1 VDTPPRRSQRSARW
15 PAIALV
21 AENVADT
28 AGEIPSS
35 GWLPSERVSD
45 QVDLLQ
51 SPAERREA
59 LKEVYAQAQK
69 CVRCQELASTR
80 KNVVFGA
87 GNADADLMFV
97 GEAPGASE
105 DEQGLPF
112 VGAAGKLLEK
122 LLGEIGLERKDV
134 FIGNTLKCVRY
145 NAPVQLGDGS
155 WERIG
160 RLVRSRYSGEV
171 MSVDEHGML
180 TPRRVTG
187 WHATPLAGRRVFRL
201 TYRSC
206 KNAGASRVGIQL
218 TGDHPVL
225 TERGYVPVEEL
236 RSGDRIATG
245 QGISEL
251 ARDVVCGTVLGDG
264 YLPTKS
270 SCLTF
275 SHSQRQAEYAR
286 YKADLLAELGT
297 DVEERMVAAVAGGE
311 RSYSVVLVRTL
322 AHRALRVLREDF
334 YRHRKVVPSWIST
347 ALNARMLAIW
357 FMDDGYIATRGR
369 PRAEIATVSFSESD
383 LQILLR
389 GLLRLG
395 LPAKASRKRLYFDV
409 PTSERLSELIAP
421 YVPTSMR
428 YKLVPEVESRVPF
441 DPTRFDR
448 GPTAVLYDEVEV
460 EDITDRER
468 NDVTFFCIDVEGT
481 HNFVTAGGVV
491 HNCRPPGNR
500 DPQPVEIENCRE
512 YLYRQVELIQ
522 PKVICTLGNF
532 STKLLRGDPTG
543 ITRLHGQPE
552 VLTLGRRAVRLYP
565 IFHPAAALYTP
576 KMLETLREDFKR
588 IPELLALGAPEQPE
602 FVEEVPEPAL
612 EAEQPDQPST
622 EEQPAEPDQL
632 GLF

>member
-1 VDTPPRRSQRSARW
+1 M
-15 PAIALV
+15 
-21 AENVADT
+21 
-28 AGEIPSS
+28 
-35 GWLPSERVSD
+35 
-45 QVDLLQ
+45 
-51 SPAERREA
+51 
-59 LKEVYAQAQK
+59 
-69 CVRCQELASTR
+69 RCQELAATR
-80 KNVVFGA
+80 KTVVFGA

-134 FIGNTLKCVRY
+134 FIGNTLKCLRY
-145 NAPVQLGDGS
+145 TAPVQLGDGS

-160 RLVRSRYSGEV
+160 RLVRSRYTGEV

-180 TPRRVTG
+180 VRRRVTG

-245 QGISEL
+245 QGISKL
-251 ARDVVCGTVLGDG
+251 AWDVVCGTVLGDG
-264 YLPTKS
+264 SLQTKS

-275 SHSQRQAEYAR
+275 SHSQKQAEYAR
-286 YKADLLAELGT
+286 FKAELLTELIT
-297 DVEERMVAAVAGGE
+297 DIDEREVAAVVGGP
-311 RSYSVVLVRTL
+311 RVYPVVAVRTL
-322 AHRALRVLREDF
+322 AHRALRVIRQDF
-334 YRHRKVVPSWIST
+334 YRPHKVVPSWM
-347 ALNARMLAIW
+347 ADDLNARILAFW
-357 FMDDGYIATRGR
+357 FMDDGYMSTRGR
-369 PRAEIATVSFSESD
+369 PRAEIATVGFSSSD

-389 GLLRLG
+389 GLMRLG
-395 LPAKASRKRLYFDV
+395 LPGKASRKRLYFDV

-421 YVPTSMR
+421 YVPPSMR
-428 YKLVPEVESRVPF
+428 YKLCPDVEARVAFNP
-441 DPTRFDR
+441 DRFER
-448 GPTAVLYDEVEV
+448 GPATVVYDDVEV

-468 NDVTFFCIDVEGT
+468 HDTTFFCIDVEDT
-481 HNFVTAGGVV
+481 ANFVTAGGVV

-512 YLYRQVELIQ
+512 YLYRQVELIE
-522 PKVICTLGNF
+522 PTVICTLGNF